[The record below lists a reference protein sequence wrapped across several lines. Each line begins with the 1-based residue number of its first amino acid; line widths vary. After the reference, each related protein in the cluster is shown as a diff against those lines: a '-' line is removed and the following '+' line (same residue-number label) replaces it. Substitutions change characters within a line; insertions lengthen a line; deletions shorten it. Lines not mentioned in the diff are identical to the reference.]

1 MKIPVSDAP
10 KALAFNFLAGLGYYI
25 IASHY
30 KLYRDDLLH
39 SHLAM
44 HTISSVVYTSIK
56 TQWNSSQTF
65 DGMDIL
71 PIASLLLTKVQE
83 VSWKTQMLIT
93 TVLSGSQISAVKYF
107 AEDLPYT
114 PPSGGL
120 DTKWLSNYDIV
131 DYYPRI
137 KALHPKD
144 PEPLLGMPFLWG
156 VNGLSKEIIG
166 ICEERKYREL
176 FMPLHVT
183 SNHWTLIYVNLD
195 TRVVE
200 YYDSKQNYGNF
211 EEITATL
218 KTCAADLSEKFPGDA
233 PFTFESKIQKKL
245 QPDPY
250 QCGVWV
256 LYFIQKLCE
265 NPRVDF
271 NALEIGPAQRMIA
284 DFRKTV
290 IPYFT
295 CQEWKR

>member
-1 MKIPVSDAP
+1 MKIPVSDTP
-10 KALAFNFLAGLGYYI
+10 KALTFNFLAGLGYYI

-83 VSWKTQMLIT
+83 VSWKTQTLVT
-93 TVLSGSQISAVKYF
+93 AVLSGSQISAVKYF
-107 AEDLPYT
+107 APDLPYT
-114 PPSGGL
+114 PPVEGL
-120 DTKWLSNYDIV
+120 DRKWLSNYDIV

-137 KALHPKD
+137 QALHPKD
-144 PEPLLGMPFLWG
+144 PEPLLGTPDIWG
-156 VNGLSKEIIG
+156 LDHLIGVITG

-195 TRVVE
+195 TRAVE

-218 KTCAADLSEKFPGDA
+218 KKCAADLSKKFPGDT
-233 PFTFESKIQKKL
+233 PFTFESKIKKKL

-256 LYFIQKLCE
+256 LYFIEKLCE

-271 NALEIGPAQRMIA
+271 NKLEIGPAQRMIA

-290 IPYFT
+290 IPYFR

>member
-1 MKIPVSDAP
+1 MKIPVSEAP
-10 KALAFNFLAGLGYYI
+10 KALAFNFLAALGYYI

-83 VSWKTQMLIT
+83 VSWKTQTLVT
-93 TVLSGSQISAVKYF
+93 AVLSGSQISAVKYF
-107 AEDLPYT
+107 APDLPYT
-114 PPSGGL
+114 HPVEDL
-120 DTKWLSNYDIV
+120 DRKWLSNHDMM

-144 PEPLLGMPFLWG
+144 PKPLLSIPYIWKLDR
-156 VNGLSKEIIG
+156 LSKYITD
-166 ICEERKYREL
+166 ICETPKCRE
-176 FMPLHVT
+176 FFIPLHVT
-183 SNHWTLIYVNLD
+183 RNHWTLIYVNLD
-195 TRVVE
+195 NRTVE

-218 KTCAADLSEKFPGDA
+218 KTCAEDLSKKFPGDA
-233 PFTFESKIQKKL
+233 LFTFESKIKKKL

-256 LYFIQKLCE
+256 LYFIEKLCE

-271 NALEIGPAQRMIA
+271 NKLEIGPAQRMIA

-295 CQEWKR
+295 CQKWKR